1 MGSIAGIT
9 AILNVVV
16 DAHCP
21 EVGVNVY
28 VVVAW
33 LFKAGD
39 QVPVI
44 AFTDEVGSADKTSP

>member
-28 VVVAW
+28 IVVAW
-33 LFKAGD
+33 LFIAGLH
-39 QVPVI
+39 VPVI
-44 AFTDEVGSADKTSP
+44 PFKELVGNKLKFPP